1 MFLLFPVLIYLRIYA
16 FEYLYFSSLSYLR
29 IYISIGLHICLVT
42 LRCFVSPKPVSRLMP
57 PNVDKESSFLWFLSL
72 KTAI

>member
-1 MFLLFPVLIYLRIYA
+1 MFLLFPVLVYLRIYA

-57 PNVDKESSFLWFLSL
+57 PNVVQESSFLCFLSL

>member
-1 MFLLFPVLIYLRIYA
+1 MFLLFSVLVYLRIYA

-29 IYISIGLHICLVT
+29 IYISIGLHICLIT

>member
-1 MFLLFPVLIYLRIYA
+1 MFLLFPVLVYLRIYA

-42 LRCFVSPKPVSRLMP
+42 LRCFVSPEPVSRLMP
-57 PNVDKESSFLWFLSL
+57 PNVNKESSFLWFLSL
-72 KTAI
+72 KTAV